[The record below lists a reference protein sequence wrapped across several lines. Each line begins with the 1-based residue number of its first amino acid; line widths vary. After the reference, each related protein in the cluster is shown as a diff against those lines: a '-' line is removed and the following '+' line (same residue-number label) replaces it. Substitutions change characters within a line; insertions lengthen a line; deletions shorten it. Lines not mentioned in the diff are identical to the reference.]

1 MSLAL
6 PEPAVTVRTGWLTRA
21 DCSLD
26 EFRDCVEQATTPAD
40 YPLADSIE
48 RNVPIYST
56 TMRAALAEGRTREV
70 QTELAH
76 ALLEGPGIAVFE
88 KAWQDT
94 TVIDR
99 ATDAYNQLL
108 AEQRAAGI
116 KQGDHFAAPGA
127 NERLWGAL
135 EKLAVRFPDVFAD
148 YFANDIIPLVA
159 TAWLGPNYQIIADL
173 NVVNPGG
180 KAQSPHRDYH
190 LGFMEQDLAAHF
202 PAHVHQLSPFM
213 TLQGAVAHCDMPVE
227 TGPTMYLP
235 YSQRYVPGYLAAELP
250 EFREYFDEHYVQ
262 LPLTKGDA
270 VFFNPALFHGAGSNH
285 STDVRRMANLLQI
298 SSAFGRAL
306 GSVDRTRISSA
317 LYPTLLKRRQERVP
331 DTALHNV
338 IAASAEGYPFPTSL
352 DRDQPVGS
360 LNPESQAE
368 LVWRALREK
377 WPQPQ
382 FEDALRAQAARKLT
396 H

>member
-6 PEPAVTVRTGWLTRA
+6 PDPALTVRTGWLTTA

-26 EFRDCVEQATTPAD
+26 DFRALVEQTTDPAE
-40 YPLADSIE
+40 YPFADRIE
-48 RNVPIYST
+48 RNVPVYSAT
-56 TMRAALAEGRTREV
+56 LRAALVAGRTSEV

-76 ALLEGPGIAVFE
+76 ALLEGPGIVVFE

-108 AEQRAAGI
+108 DEQRAAGVT
-116 KQGDHFAAPGA
+116 QGDHFAAPGA
-127 NERLWGAL
+127 NDRLWGAL

-148 YFANDIIPLVA
+148 YFACDIIPLVA
-159 TAWLGPNYQIIADL
+159 TAWLGPNYQVVADL

-190 LGFMEQDLAAHF
+190 LGFMEQELAARF
-202 PAHVHQLSPFM
+202 PTHVHQLSPFM

-235 YSQRYVPGYLAAELP
+235 YSQRYVAGYLATGLP
-250 EFREYFDEHYVQ
+250 EFREYFDAHYVQ
-262 LPLTKGDA
+262 LPLAKGDA

-285 STDVRRMANLLQI
+285 SADIARMANLLQI

-306 GSVDRTRISSA
+306 GSVDRTRVSSA
-317 LYPTLLKRRQERVP
+317 LYPALLKRRQAGVP
-331 DTALHNV
+331 DDALRNI
-338 IAASAEGYPFPTSL
+338 IAASAEGYPFPTNL

-360 LNPESQAE
+360 LNPETQAE
-368 LVWRALREK
+368 LLWRALSDS

-382 FEDALRAQAARKLT
+382 FEAALHAQAARKLT

>member
-6 PEPAVTVRTGWLTRA
+6 PAPAVTVRAGWLTTG
-21 DCSLD
+21 DCSLVA
-26 EFRDCVEQATTPAD
+26 FRALVEQTTDAAEYPFAD
-40 YPLADSIE
+40 RIE
-48 RNVPIYST
+48 RNVPIYNT
-56 TMRAALAEGRTREV
+56 AMRAAIVAGRTEAV
-70 QTELAH
+70 QAELAH
-76 ALLEGPGIAVFE
+76 ALLEGPGVVVFE
-88 KAWQDT
+88 RAWEDT

-99 ATDAYNQLL
+99 ATDAFNQLL
-108 AEQRAAGI
+108 DEQRAAGV

-127 NERLWGAL
+127 NDRLWGAL
-135 EKLAVRFPDVFAD
+135 EKLAVRYPNVFAD

-159 TAWLGPNYQIIADL
+159 TAWLGPNYQVVADL

-190 LGFMEQDLAAHF
+190 LGFMEQDLAGRF
-202 PAHVHQLSPFM
+202 PAHVHQLSPLM

-235 YSQRYVPGYLAAELP
+235 YSQRYVPGYLATALP
-250 EFREYFDEHYVQ
+250 EFREYFDNNYVQ
-262 LPLTKGDA
+262 LPLSKADA

-285 STDVRRMANLLQI
+285 SADVARMANLLQI

-306 GSVDRTRISSA
+306 GSVDRTRISA
-317 LYPTLLKRRQERVP
+317 AIYPTLLKYRQAGVP
-331 DTALHNV
+331 DALLRNV
-338 IAASAEGYPFPTSL
+338 IFASAEAYPFPTNL

-360 LNPESQAE
+360 LNPETQAE
-368 LVWRALREK
+368 LVWRALSEG
-377 WPQPQ
+377 WPRAVFQ
-382 FEDALRAQAARKLT
+382 DALHAQAARKLT